1 MRIDSIFVFIYRVL
15 FACKPGILFRRTE
28 FIVTG
33 SCDGHVKFWKKTEDS
48 MEFVKHFRS
57 HLGAIVDMVE
67 NYNGTLLC
75 TAATDEAMKIFDI
88 INFGSSPASFIIN
101 TLI

>member
-1 MRIDSIFVFIYRVL
+1 MASKTGTRCF
-15 FACKPGILFRRTE
+15 RTE
-28 FIVTG
+28 FIATG

-48 MEFVKHFRS
+48 IEFVKHFRS

-67 NYNGTLLC
+67 NYNGTYLC

-88 INFGSSPASFIIN
+88 INFGAISI
-101 TLI
+101 TLNRVPTCTLRDYFM